1 MGYRTPFRFAQQ
13 SSGSSL
19 PIVIEICKQ
28 NNWSINTKIC
38 KQKSGRV
45 TRGAWGME
53 LGDRRTE
60 KGTGKGRRGTE
71 KRRLFIHIREFLF

>member
-45 TRGAWGME
+45 KM
-53 LGDRRTE
+53 
-60 KGTGKGRRGTE
+60 KNGKQINETE
-71 KRRLFIHIREFLF
+71 KRNTDNKSNLIYPHFLTLVA

>member
-13 SSGSSL
+13 SSGSPL
-19 PIVIEICKQ
+19 PIVSKICKQ

-45 TRGAWGME
+45 KKELRNERSKPDTKTIKGCQKTR
-53 LGDRRTE
+53 
-60 KGTGKGRRGTE
+60 
-71 KRRLFIHIREFLF
+71 F